1 MDALRSPLLTL
12 ISTSEVIIE
21 GHGEIPHEEYMEL
34 RACVCRDA
42 YHVATATQQL
52 ILYSLYG
59 DNQEIKKEHKIKLNE
74 LARSILDSYDL
85 APSAINQDRY
95 LGREFLTDVPD
106 EVEVFT
112 NPMLQELLN
121 CLLDNADKY
130 AAGGTVKMS
139 CHDCGNGTYAIAVF
153 NEGPAVAADDAEHI
167 FEPFVRLYPEE
178 HSLGIG
184 LPLARRLANLMG
196 YEITLDTSYTQG
208 ARFIVSGL

>member
-1 MDALRSPLLTL
+1 
-12 ISTSEVIIE
+12 
-21 GHGEIPHEEYMEL
+21 MEL
-34 RACVCRDA
+34 RNCVCRDA

-59 DNQEIKKEHKIKLNE
+59 DNLEIKKDHKIKLNE
-74 LARSILDSYDL
+74 LARSILNSYDL
-85 APSAINQDRY
+85 APSAIDHDRH

-184 LPLARRLANLMG
+184 LPLARRLAKLMG
-196 YEITLDTSYTQG
+196 YEVTLDTSYTKG